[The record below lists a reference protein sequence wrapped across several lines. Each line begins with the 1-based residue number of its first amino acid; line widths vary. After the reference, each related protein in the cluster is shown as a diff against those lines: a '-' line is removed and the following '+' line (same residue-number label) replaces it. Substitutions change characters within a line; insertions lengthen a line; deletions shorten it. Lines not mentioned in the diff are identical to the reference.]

1 MQNNIQNTNQPKFN
15 IDLSQDKYT
24 SRYARI
30 MNILLYAKEIPTDL
44 YQHMN
49 MSHDNFR
56 KAISIMKQK
65 GLLKRISRDGAIG
78 YILAA
83 KGRDMVRR
91 SEYMRYWDCVCEDN
105 RQYDIKRRN
114 RKRQYAYLYA
124 LFDRVGIPYE
134 AFDKPPITDVTYL
147 DDKVYFYTALDLK
160 RMLGYKSTVF
170 KGSRL
175 MGFLIGKG
183 QIITIYRTNY
193 EMKVFGKHETI
204 VPLLLQQWFAAPV
217 HSAVMI
223 CDDEKAV
230 INITKQ
236 IINNR
241 ENDYMKGVNT
251 AQYKS
256 FFVFPSDDSFF
267 SRFEDLYTDYSET
280 LDILIDYNEIETSD
294 RDSKGRYR
302 YTVGDGFLQDRPVWI
317 CLGNVNVVTF
327 KYYINDAE
335 RYDMRSF
342 LVCRERDLSAMKEIT
357 ETMNLKLNLIKYRV

>member
-1 MQNNIQNTNQPKFN
+1 MQNNIQNTNQPKFS

-91 SEYMRYWDCVCEDN
+91 SEYMRYWDRVFEDN

-134 AFDKPPITDVTYL
+134 TFDKPPITDVTYL

-204 VPLLLQQWFAAPV
+204 VPLLLQQRFAAPV

-236 IINNR
+236 IIKNR

-256 FFVFPSDDSFF
+256 FCVFPSDDSFL

-317 CLGNVNVVTF
+317 CLGNVNVVTL